1 MINTPSVLDKIKDPR
16 HRMALEWFHERT
28 SQEVPWPEPLDGLY
42 LANKAKGIHKP
53 ADLTYALSVRQ
64 SLSGH
69 YEDGIRLDDEGRWI
83 FTYAQEGSDPGF
95 FTNLALNACRV
106 DKVPVGVMIQ
116 VKPKPDPLYE
126 ILGLGLVTD
135 FDGRHFTIRQMDGGD
150 NNLADSALVL
160 SVPSTEFDA
169 SNAADGRTQ
178 MIRGIAVRRG
188 QPEFRRNLMRAYSH
202 KCAVSGCSV
211 PQVLEAA
218 HIMPYMGNHT
228 NHVQN
233 GLLLR
238 ADLHTLF
245 DLGLLS
251 IAPDTHTVVVSSL
264 LEGSAYWDYHGKKI
278 NLPQRKAD
286 WPSTAALLSRLT
298 K

>member
-1 MINTPSVLDKIKDPR
+1 MTNTQLVLDKIKDPW
-16 HRMALEWFHERT
+16 HRMALEWFHQRT

-53 ADLTYALSVRQ
+53 ADLIYALSVRQ

-69 YEDGIRLDDEGRWI
+69 YEDGIRLDEEGRWI
-83 FTYAQEGSDPGF
+83 FTYAQEGSDPEY
-95 FTNLALNACRV
+95 FTNRALTACRV

-135 FDGRHFTIRQMDGGD
+135 FDGHNFIISQVDGRD
-150 NNLADSALVL
+150 TNLADSALEL

-169 SNAADGRTQ
+169 SNAADSRTQ
-178 MIRGIAVRRG
+178 VIRGIAVRRG
-188 QPEFRRNLMRAYSH
+188 QPEFRRNLMRAYGR

-218 HIMPYMGNHT
+218 HIMPYMGSHT

-245 DLGLLS
+245 DLGLLH
-251 IAPDTHTVVVSSL
+251 IAPETYTLVVSSL
-264 LEGSAYWDYHGKKI
+264 LEGSVYWEYHGQKI
-278 NLPQRKAD
+278 NMPQRKAD
-286 WPSTAALLSRLT
+286 RPSTAALVSRL
-298 K
+298 KK

>member
-16 HRMALEWFHERT
+16 HRMALEWFHQRT

-69 YEDGIRLDDEGRWI
+69 YEDGIRLDDDGRWVL
-83 FTYAQEGSDPGF
+83 TYAQEGSDPEY
-95 FTNLALNACRV
+95 FTNRALNACRV
-106 DKVPVGVMIQ
+106 DEVPVGVMIQ

-126 ILGLGLVTD
+126 ILGLGLITN
-135 FDGRHFTIRQMDGGD
+135 FDGRYFTIRQVDGRD
-150 NNLADSALVL
+150 TNLADSALGL

-169 SNAADGRTQ
+169 SDAADGRTQ
-178 MIRGIAVRRG
+178 VIRGIAVRRG

-218 HIMPYMGNHT
+218 HIMPYMGSHT

-245 DLGLLS
+245 DLGLLN
-251 IAPDTHTVVVSSL
+251 IAPDTFAVVVSSL
-264 LEGSAYWDYHGKKI
+264 LEGSAYWDHHGQKI

-286 WPSTAALLSRLT
+286 WPSTAALVSRL
-298 K
+298 KK